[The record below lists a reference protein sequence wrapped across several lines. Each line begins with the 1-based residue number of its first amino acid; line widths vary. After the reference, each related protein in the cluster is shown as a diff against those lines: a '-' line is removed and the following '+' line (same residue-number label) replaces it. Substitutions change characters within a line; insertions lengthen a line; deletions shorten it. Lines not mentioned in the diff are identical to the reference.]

1 MELKTAR
8 LTLLI
13 DPNKKV
19 AFERLCAR
27 QDRTAS
33 QVVRQLVRDYLA
45 EHGVDDAAASVASG
59 VDPTPAA
66 SAEARRQSPV
76 ARKASSPGGK
86 QGKKPGGKAPQPATR
101 SGALRR

>member
-33 QVVRQLVRDYLA
+33 QVVRQLIRDYLA
-45 EHGVDDAAASVASG
+45 AHDVDYAASGADEEADPRTDTPAPAAAS
-59 VDPTPAA
+59 
-66 SAEARRQSPV
+66 
-76 ARKASSPGGK
+76 RKANAPGR
-86 QGKKPGGKAPQPATR
+86 PAPAPTSR
-101 SGALRR
+101 SGSRRR